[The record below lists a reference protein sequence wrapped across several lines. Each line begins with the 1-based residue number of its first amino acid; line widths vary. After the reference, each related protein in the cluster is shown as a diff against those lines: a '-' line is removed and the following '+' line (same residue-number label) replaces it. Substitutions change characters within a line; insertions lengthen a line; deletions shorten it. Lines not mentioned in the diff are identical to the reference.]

1 MIDDPR
7 SHSCDE
13 YADNLA
19 ELALGILTGRERA
32 ATLAHVD
39 SCPRC
44 AEELE
49 QLSHVSDAVVS
60 IAPGVEPPLG
70 FEVRLFNRMGVAE
83 AEAAPPVTSIDAAR
97 RRPKGLGWLRASP
110 RWTLAAAAVVIALV
124 LGLSLG
130 WSTGSGQPGS
140 TQGEVTHP
148 GGREVATAALTDAG
162 RTVGRVSTY
171 GGANPWMTVV
181 LAGSSTDGTVTC
193 EVVTNDGVTH
203 KVGSFD
209 AKDGHGAWGAHL
221 WVAPQDVRKAEV
233 VSSNGTVIATALL
246 S

>member
-7 SHSCDE
+7 AHPCDE

-32 ATLAHVD
+32 ATLVHVD
-39 SCPRC
+39 SCTRC

-49 QLSHVSDAVVS
+49 QLSHVSDAVVT
-60 IAPGVEPPLG
+60 IAPGAEPPVG
-70 FEVRLFNRMGVAE
+70 FEVRLFSRMGL
-83 AEAAPPVTSIDAAR
+83 AEAAPPVTSIGSAR
-97 RRPKGLGWLRASP
+97 RGKRGLRRLGAYP

-130 WSTGSGQPGS
+130 WSTGSGHGGS
-140 TQGEVTHP
+140 TP
-148 GGREVATAALTDAG
+148 GGREVATAALLDAG
-162 RTVGRVSTY
+162 TTVGRVSTY
-171 GGANPWMTVV
+171 GGSDPWMTVT

-193 EVVTNDGVTH
+193 EVITRDGVTH

-209 AKDGHGAWGAHL
+209 AKDGYGAWGAHL

-233 VSSNGTVIATALL
+233 VSSNGKVIATALL

>member
-7 SHSCDE
+7 AHGCDE
-13 YADNLA
+13 YSDNLA

-39 SCPRC
+39 SCTRC

-49 QLSHVSDAVVS
+49 QLSHVADAVVT
-60 IAPGVEPPLG
+60 IAPETEPPVG
-70 FEVRLFNRMGVAE
+70 FEVRLFSRMGLAE
-83 AEAAPPVTSIDAAR
+83 APPNITSIGSAR
-97 RRPKGLGWLRASP
+97 RGPKGLRWLSASP

-130 WSTGSGQPGS
+130 WSTGSGPSGT
-140 TQGEVTHP
+140 TQGEGAHP
-148 GGREVATAALTDAG
+148 GGREVATAALVDAG
-162 RTVGRVSTY
+162 TKVGRVSTY
-171 GGANPWMTVV
+171 GGPNPWMTVT

-193 EVVTNDGVTH
+193 EVVTSDGVTH

-233 VSSNGTVIATALL
+233 VSSNGTVIATARL

>member
-1 MIDDPR
+1 MMDDPR
-7 SHSCDE
+7 AQSCDE
-13 YADNLA
+13 YSDNLA

-60 IAPGVEPPLG
+60 IAPDAEPPLG

-83 AEAAPPVTSIDAAR
+83 AAPPVTNIDSAR
-97 RRPKGLGWLRASP
+97 RRRKGLGWVRASP

-124 LGLSLG
+124 LGLTLG
-130 WSTGSGQPGS
+130 LSAGPGHPGS
-140 TQGEVTHP
+140 TQGEAAHP
-148 GGREVATAALTDAG
+148 GGKEVATAALTEAG
-162 RTVGRVSTY
+162 QKVGRVSTY
-171 GGANPWMTVV
+171 GGSNPWMTVV

-209 AKDGHGAWGAHL
+209 AKNGYGAWGAHL
-221 WVAPQDVRKAEV
+221 WVAPQDVRKAV
-233 VSSNGTVIATALL
+233 VISSNGTVIATAQL

>member
-7 SHSCDE
+7 AHPCGE
-13 YADNLA
+13 YSDNLA

-39 SCPRC
+39 SCTRC

-60 IAPGVEPPLG
+60 IAPDAEPPVG
-70 FEVRLFNRMGVAE
+70 FEVRLFSRMGLAE
-83 AEAAPPVTSIDAAR
+83 ASPPVTRIGSAHG
-97 RRPKGLGWLRASP
+97 RPKGFGWLRASP
-110 RWTLAAAAVVIALV
+110 RWTLAAAAAVIALV

-130 WSTGSGQPGS
+130 WSTGSGHPGS
-140 TQGEVTHP
+140 TQGEVAHP
-148 GGREVATAALTDAG
+148 EGREVATAALTDAG

-171 GGANPWMTVV
+171 GGSNPWMTVV
-181 LAGSSTDGTVTC
+181 LAGSATDGTVTC
-193 EVVTNDGVTH
+193 EVITNEGVMH

-209 AKDGHGAWGAHL
+209 AKDGYGAWGAHL